1 MGISCQACTFHC
13 PALACA
19 KSWFGKDLSLELLST
34 MNVRHNFFPRAVEFH
49 GHVPIHCWTQVYI
62 KPDVRKSTIFS
73 TRGKKF
79 MSHCHFGLEQ
89 ISVWKFSADTASE
102 WQSALEIHGF
112 SPPPLRPDPPGGEK
126 FRVLR
131 CPRYE
136 FQCNLPE
143 SGPRLHTALSP
154 LPEDKGEELCAGG
167 GNLRKVALNSV
178 PRATQDA
185 KAISRAMFC

>member
-1 MGISCQACTFHC
+1 MRPQRQLQSGIKKQVATSQRRIPDLCQV
-13 PALACA
+13 L
-19 KSWFGKDLSLELLST
+19 
-34 MNVRHNFFPRAVEFH
+34 
-49 GHVPIHCWTQVYI
+49 
-62 KPDVRKSTIFS
+62 
-73 TRGKKF
+73 
-79 MSHCHFGLEQ
+79 
-89 ISVWKFSADTASE
+89 VWKRFLFGIFLLTQLVNGKVLLKSMASP
-102 WQSALEIHGF
+102 
-112 SPPPLRPDPPGGEK
+112 PPPLRPDPPGGEK

-143 SGPRLHTALSP
+143 SDLRLHTALSP
-154 LPEDKGEELCAGG
+154 LPEDKGGELCAGG